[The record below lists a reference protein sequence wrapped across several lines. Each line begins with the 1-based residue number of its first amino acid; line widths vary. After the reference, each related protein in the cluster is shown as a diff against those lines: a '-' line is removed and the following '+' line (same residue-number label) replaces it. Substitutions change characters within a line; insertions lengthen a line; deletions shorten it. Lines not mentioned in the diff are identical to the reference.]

1 MSLLC
6 CMRCDSC
13 SVTLMLL
20 GSLTLRSWPPTYLKW
35 TVGASMLSF
44 SFPYQFT
51 VSFYRQLFCTFF
63 SFLKSPTS
71 HSTLLSA
78 DFVFYFTENKK
89 TLKQIIPPT
98 GSIWVT
104 HTPYHV
110 SQLTFW
116 LHPSAL
122 PFFHLWINRLCSSTC
137 PLVPHPSR
145 LLKNITPW
153 DAWVAQSVR
162 RLTSA
167 HSGHD
172 LAVCEFEPRVGLC
185 VDSSETGASFGFC
198 VSLSLWPSPACALS
212 LSVSQKWINVKK
224 NFFKYYSSNYHS
236 LLHPPFFS
244 PYWMILTLYLITPTH
259 GHYAAKL

>member
-20 GSLTLRSWPPTYLKW
+20 GSLTLRTWPPTYLKW
-35 TVGASMLSF
+35 TLGATMLSF

-63 SFLKSPTS
+63 SFLKSATS

-78 DFVFYFTENKK
+78 DFIFYFTENKK

-137 PLVPHPSR
+137 PLVPHPSQ
-145 LLKNITPW
+145 LLTNITPW
-153 DAWVAQSVR
+153 DAWVAQSVKP
-162 RLTSA
+162 LTSA
-167 HSGHD
+167 QVMIWQFVSSSPTSGFV
-172 LAVCEFEPRVGLC
+172 LTAQRLEPPL
-185 VDSSETGASFGFC
+185 DSVSP
-198 VSLSLWPSPACALS
+198 SLSAPPQLVLC
-212 LSVSQKWINVKK
+212 LSVSLK
-224 NFFKYYSSNYHS
+224 NE
-236 LLHPPFFS
+236 
-244 PYWMILTLYLITPTH
+244 
-259 GHYAAKL
+259 